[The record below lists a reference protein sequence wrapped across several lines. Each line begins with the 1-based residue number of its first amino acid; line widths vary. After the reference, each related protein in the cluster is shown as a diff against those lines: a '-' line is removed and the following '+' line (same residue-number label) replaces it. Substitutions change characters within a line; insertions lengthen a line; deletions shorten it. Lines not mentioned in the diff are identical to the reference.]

1 MNEAELVSYCR
12 RKGLLVEQLERWR
25 SEVHT
30 ALSAGLNRTVGQFDI
45 FDFLA
50 ANAHFADGVE
60 AQPFPALAALVD
72 GDFFQIPLECVAA
85 AFPDDDATVG
95 AAPDFGFAFRRPGH
109 SLGLGAECFRFAC
122 ASDGD
127 LCPPGAN
134 PLPE

>member
-1 MNEAELVSYCR
+1 MSYCR

-25 SEVHT
+25 SEGHT

-50 ANAHFADGVE
+50 ANDHFADGVE
-60 AQPFPALAALVD
+60 AQPFPALAALVH
-72 GDFFQIPLECVAA
+72 GDFFQVSVESVAA
-85 AFPDDDATVG
+85 AFPDDDAAIG
-95 AAPDFGFAFRRPGH
+95 AAPDFGLAFRRPGR

-127 LCPPGAN
+127 LCPPGAKL
-134 PLPE
+134 LPE